1 MSCLRSQQNNSTKK
15 DRSIFTFNRIFRVFC
30 SCWFAFS
37 SGFMWAFAGSVLLAC
52 LVSKICTVSIRIH
65 SLTVKG

>member
-15 DRSIFTFNRIFRVFC
+15 DRSVFTFNRIFHVFC

-37 SGFMWAFAGSVLLAC
+37 SGFMWAFVGSVLLAC
-52 LVSKICTVSIRIH
+52 LVSKICTVSIRIN

>member
-1 MSCLRSQQNNSTKK
+1 MSCLRSKQNNSTKK
-15 DRSIFTFNRIFRVFC
+15 DRNVFTFNRILRVFC

-37 SGFMWAFAGSVLLAC
+37 SGFMWAFVGSVLLAC
-52 LVSKICTVSIRIH
+52 LVSKICTVSIRIP